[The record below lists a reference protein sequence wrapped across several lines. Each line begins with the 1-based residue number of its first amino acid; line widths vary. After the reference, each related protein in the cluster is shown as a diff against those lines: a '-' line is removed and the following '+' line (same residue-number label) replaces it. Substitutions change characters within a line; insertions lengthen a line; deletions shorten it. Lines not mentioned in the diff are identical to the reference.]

1 MSFVQLQGLERI
13 QARIERMAARNV
25 EAASEAA
32 RAGADYVHSVLVT
45 RHLNGQSI
53 GRVDHALIGG
63 WHVRGFTSPPGAVL
77 GTSIPYARAQEYG
90 FSGTVQIPEHTRRK
104 NFPRRR
110 GESRRSFTA
119 RRTRFQESPEGGFD
133 ITVSAHSRRMNLAPR
148 SFLRNSIADSRPDL
162 GRIMAAV
169 WRRALAG

>member
-1 MSFVQLQGLERI
+1 MSFVQVQGLEQFR
-13 QARIERMAARNV
+13 ARVERMAGRNV

-32 RAGADYVHSVLVT
+32 RAGAEYVHSILVT

-77 GTSIPYARAQEYG
+77 GTSIPYAHAQEYG
-90 FSGTVQIPEHTRRK
+90 FRGTVQIPEHPRRK

-110 GESRRSFTA
+110 GESERSFTA
-119 RRTRFQESPEGGFD
+119 RRTRFQESVEGGFD
-133 ITVSAHSRRMNLAPR
+133 VTVRAHSRRLNLWPR
-148 SFLRNSIADSRPDL
+148 SFLRNSIADARPDL
-162 GRIMAAV
+162 GGIMLAV